1 MPQFTAEHD
10 AFRQMVRSFV
20 DKELT
25 PHADEWEKAGI
36 FPAHEVFKKA
46 GDLGILGIEYDEKY
60 GGMGADHLYTMIAV
74 EEIGRMPCGGVPMA
88 FGVQMMMAT
97 PSLHKHGSHELK
109 EKYLAPA
116 IAGDMVTS
124 IAVTE
129 PEAGSDVAAIRT
141 KAVKDGDDW
150 VINGSKMYITN
161 GTQSDWLCLLA
172 RTSDEGGYRGMSQ
185 IVVERNSPGL
195 TVEKKLDKYGM
206 HSSDT
211 ALLAFNDVRVPI
223 SNTIGTEG
231 RGFQQQMEQFVV
243 ERMFATY
250 GKADSMQRALDRTA
264 EYLKQRKVNG
274 KPLIANHYISYKLAE
289 LSAQVELIRT
299 HGQAMA
305 EKFMRGEDTT
315 RDATISKLLGARLA
329 REVADWCLQFHGG
342 MGYMEDFWVA
352 RMVRD
357 TRLGSIGGG
366 SDETMLQVLARID
379 GFTP

>member
-1 MPQFTAEHD
+1 MEFTAEHN
-10 AFRQMVRSFV
+10 AFREMVRSFV

-25 PHADEWEKAGI
+25 PHVDEWEKAEI

-46 GDLGILGIEYDEKY
+46 GDLGILGIEYDPAY
-60 GGMGADHLYTMIAV
+60 GGMGQDHLYTMIAV

-97 PSLHKHGSHELK
+97 PSLHKHGSPELK
-109 EKYLAPA
+109 EKYLRPA

-129 PEAGSDVAAIRT
+129 PDAGSDVAAIRT
-141 KAVKDGDDW
+141 RAVKDGDDW
-150 VINGSKMYITN
+150 VINGSKVFITS

-185 IVVERNSPGL
+185 IIVERNAPGL
-195 TVEKKLDKYGM
+195 EVAKKLEKYGM

-211 ALLAFNDVRVPI
+211 ALLTFDDVRVPI
-223 SNTIGTEG
+223 SNTIGVEG

-243 ERMFATY
+243 ERMFASY
-250 GKADSMQRALDRTA
+250 GKAESMQRALDKTA
-264 EYLKQRKVNG
+264 EYLKQRIVKG
-274 KPLIANHYISYKLAE
+274 RPLIASDYVAYKLAD
-289 LSAQVELIRT
+289 LSAQVDVFRA
-299 HGQAMA
+299 HANAMA
-305 EKFMRGEDTT
+305 EKFNRGEDTT
-315 RDATISKLLGARLA
+315 REATISKLIGARLA
-329 REVADWCLQFHGG
+329 RDVGDWCLQFHGG

-352 RMVRD
+352 RYVRD

>member
-20 DKELT
+20 AKELT
-25 PHADEWEKAGI
+25 PYADEWERAGI

-46 GDLGILGIEYDEKY
+46 GDLGILGVEYDPEY
-60 GGMGADHLYTMIAV
+60 GGMGQDHLYTMIAV

-109 EKYLAPA
+109 QKYLAPA

-129 PEAGSDVAAIRT
+129 PDAGSDVAALRT
-141 KAVKDGDDW
+141 RAVKDGDDW

-185 IVVERNSPGL
+185 IIVERDSPGL
-195 TVEKKLDKYGM
+195 TVAKKLEKYGM

-211 ALLAFNDVRVPI
+211 ALLNFEDVRVPI
-223 SNTIGTEG
+223 SNTIGEEG

-299 HGQAMA
+299 HGYAMA
-305 EKFMRGEDTT
+305 DKFMAGEDTT
-315 RDATISKLLGARLA
+315 RDATISKLMGARLA

>member
-1 MPQFTAEHD
+1 MQFTAEHN
-10 AFRQMVRSFV
+10 AFRDMVRTFV

-25 PHADEWEKAGI
+25 PHVDEWEKAKI

-60 GGMGADHLYTMIAV
+60 GGMGQDHIYTMIAV

-109 EKYLAPA
+109 EKYLRPA

-129 PEAGSDVAAIRT
+129 PDAGSDVAALRT
-141 KAVKDGDDW
+141 RAVKDGDDW
-150 VINGSKMYITN
+150 VINGGKIFITSA
-161 GTQSDWLCLLA
+161 TQSDWLCVLA

-185 IVVERNSPGL
+185 IVVERDSPGL
-195 TVEKKLDKYGM
+195 QVVRKLEKYGM

-211 ALLAFNDVRVPI
+211 AELAFVDVRVPI

-243 ERMFATY
+243 ERMFASY
-250 GKADSMQRALDRTA
+250 GKAESMQRALDKTA
-264 EYLKQRKVNG
+264 EYLKQRVIKG
-274 KPLIANHYISYKLAE
+274 KPLIASDYVAYKLAD
-289 LSAQVELIRT
+289 LSAQIDVFRV
-299 HGQAMA
+299 HANAMA
-305 EKFMRGEDTT
+305 EKFARGEDTT
-315 RDATISKLLGARLA
+315 REATISKLIGARLA
-329 REVADWCLQFHGG
+329 REVGDWCLQFHGG

-352 RMVRD
+352 RHVRD

>member
-1 MPQFTAEHD
+1 MQFTAEHN
-10 AFRQMVRSFV
+10 AFREMVRSFV
-20 DKELT
+20 AKELT

-46 GDLGILGIEYDEKY
+46 GDLGLLGIEYDEEY
-60 GGMGADHLYTMIAV
+60 GGLGADHLYTMIAV

-97 PSLHKHGSHELK
+97 PSLHKHGSPELK
-109 EKYLAPA
+109 EKYLRPA

-129 PEAGSDVAAIRT
+129 PDAGSDVASLRT
-141 KAVKDGDDW
+141 RAVQDGDDW
-150 VINGSKMYITN
+150 VINGSKIYITS

-172 RTSDEGGYRGMSQ
+172 RTSNEGGYRGMSQ
-185 IVVERNSPGL
+185 IIVPRDSPGL
-195 TVEKKLDKYGM
+195 EVVRKLDKYGM

-211 ALLAFNDVRVPI
+211 AELSFVDVRVPV
-223 SNTIGTEG
+223 SNTIGEIG

-243 ERMFATY
+243 ERMFASY

-264 EYLKQRKVNG
+264 EYLKQRVVKG
-274 KPLIANHYISYKLAE
+274 KPLIASDYVAYKLAD
-289 LSAQVELIRT
+289 LSAQIDVFRA
-299 HGQAMA
+299 HAHAMA
-305 EKFMRGEDTT
+305 EKFAAGGDTT
-315 RDATISKLLGARLA
+315 REATISKLIGARLA
-329 REVADWCLQFHGG
+329 REVGDWCLQFHGG

-352 RMVRD
+352 RYVRD